1 MSMGV
6 KEIIEKGDIPTL
18 TSSLELGSI
27 DTAESIELFTV
38 DGFDL
43 SKLDGSSNIVRL
55 GSAWT
60 AL

>member
-1 MSMGV
+1 MGAT
-6 KEIIEKGDIPTL
+6 EIIGKRDIPTL

-27 DTAESIELFTV
+27 DTTESIESFTV

-43 SKLDGSSNIVRL
+43 SKLDGSSNIVKS